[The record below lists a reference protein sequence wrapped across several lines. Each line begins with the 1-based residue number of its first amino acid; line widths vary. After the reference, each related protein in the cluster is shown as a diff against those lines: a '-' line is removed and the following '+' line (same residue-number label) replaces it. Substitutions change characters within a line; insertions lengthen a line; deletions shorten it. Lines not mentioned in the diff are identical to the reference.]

1 MRQLK
6 RCVAIAVLMLGL
18 VPGLWAQMM
27 QEVVPGEVR
36 VFHLTARRN
45 QFSPFVVI
53 VKPGDRVQLVIT
65 AVDRDY
71 GFDLPAFHIHK
82 KLKQGVPTP
91 IDLTAAAPGKFIF
104 RSPDLG
110 RKFLRREMK
119 GTLVVKG
126 NPNESAPAAPNGG
139 R

>member
-6 RCVAIAVLMLGL
+6 MGVAFVVLMLGL
-18 VPGLWAQMM
+18 APGMWAQMM
-27 QEVVPGEVR
+27 EQVVPGEVR
-36 VFHLTARRN
+36 VFHLTARRY

-71 GFDLPAFHIHK
+71 GFDLPVFHIHK
-82 KLKQGVPTP
+82 KLKKGVPTT
-91 IDLTAAAPGKFIF
+91 IDFTATGPGKFPF
-104 RSPDLG
+104 SSPDLE
-110 RKFLRREMK
+110 RKFLLRQMK
-119 GTLVVKG
+119 GALVVKG
-126 NPNESAPAAPNGG
+126 NPNEGAPAPPSGG